1 MHMFFFFYIEL
12 GDDFMGVYMSK
23 VSKLYTLNMYIFML
37 SEIRQRKTNTI
48 RSHFYVESKKQHTKN
63 RLTDIRNKVMGARA
77 VVGGR
82 TGKKGEGEK
91 EA

>member
-1 MHMFFFFYIEL
+1 MMHMFFFFYIEL

-48 RSHFYVESKKQHTKN
+48 RSHFYVESKKQHTKQ
-63 RLTDIRNKVMGARA
+63 THGYKEQSDGCQS
-77 VVGGR
+77 GGGWENGQKR
-82 TGKKGEGEK
+82 
-91 EA
+91 